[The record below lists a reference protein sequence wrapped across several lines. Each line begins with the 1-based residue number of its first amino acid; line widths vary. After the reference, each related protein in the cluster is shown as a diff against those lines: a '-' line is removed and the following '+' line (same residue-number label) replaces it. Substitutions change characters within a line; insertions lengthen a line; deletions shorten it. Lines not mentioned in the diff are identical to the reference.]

1 MAPNRR
7 QYLVGLAAS
16 GALALAG
23 CSSGGGGDE
32 PEEEPET
39 DPSDEV
45 YDGLRIDGEVMSP
58 SFPME
63 FYEVGSGERVAQ
75 IHWHGEGGEWHQAPL
90 EIPLDGQ
97 VQTEIRILDPD
108 LEQIPAGAGTK
119 FQFEIEPTDE
129 TPEGLFS
136 VEVSDAIATFR
147 GLAEGEGDMT
157 VYILA
162 DGERIWSSPPLA
174 VVVGTPE

>member
-1 MAPNRR
+1 MALNRR

-32 PEEEPET
+32 PAEEPET

-58 SFPME
+58 NFPME
-63 FYEVGSGERVAQ
+63 FYETETGERVAQ

-90 EIPLDGQ
+90 EIPLDRRERHDIQ
-97 VQTEIRILDPD
+97 LLDPD
-108 LEQIPAGAGTK
+108 LEEIPSGAGTR
-119 FQFEIEPTDE
+119 FQFEIEPAE
-129 TPEGLFS
+129 ATPEGLFA
-136 VEVSDAIATFR
+136 VEIADGVATFE
-147 GLAEGEGDMT
+147 GLEAGEGELI
-157 VYILA
+157 VYILS
-162 DGERIWSSPPLA
+162 DGERIWSSPPLEF
-174 VVVGTPE
+174 VVGTPT